1 LVKNIVTLGA
11 LQGATKVFPEE
22 TFLVAVR
29 AALKA
34 KPAMIAINEEA
45 FRLGAKL
52 AAEQVGRP

>member
-1 LVKNIVTLGA
+1 MKNIVALGA

-22 TFLVAVR
+22 TFLTAVR

-34 KPAMIAINEEA
+34 KCALVPVNEEA

-52 AAEQVGRP
+52 AAEHVDHL